1 MPSINSHNRRR
12 QPNRPPSWRTTAL
25 LLALPLVLFACA
37 GQQPTIVAIQEP
49 LEDIQPSNAQ
59 SRESGSLWQE
69 GNDSL
74 FSDRKA
80 RDIGDIVTVIIFE
93 QASASK
99 AATTSTDRN
108 SSISASIPNF
118 FGLENDDIWNGFNP
132 VDLQNIVQAD
142 FANGFDGSGTTTRK
156 EDLTASLTTQ
166 VVGRYPNG
174 QLKIRG
180 GKEVMVNNE
189 VQVIYLTGIIRPV
202 DITSANTINSAKILN
217 ARISY
222 TGKGAISD
230 KQQPGWAM
238 RVLDNVWPF

>member
-1 MPSINSHNRRR
+1 MKNS
-12 QPNRPPSWRTTAL
+12 L
-25 LLALPLVLFACA
+25 LFICLVLLVSACA
-37 GQQPTIVAIQEP
+37 KPDPPIVAIQEP
-49 LEDIQPSNAQ
+49 LEEIKMSTPEAKED
-59 SRESGSLWQE
+59 GSLWSKS
-69 GNDSL
+69 NKSI

-80 RDIGDIVTVIIFE
+80 MNVGDIVTVIIAE

-99 AATTSTDRN
+99 AASTSTDRTT
-108 SSISASIPNF
+108 SMSASIPNF
-118 FGLENDDIWNGFNP
+118 FGLENNDFWVDNDI
-132 VDLQNIVQAD
+132 DLNNLVNAD
-142 FANGFDGSGTTTRK
+142 FNNAFDGAGSTSRQ
-156 EDLTASLTTQ
+156 EDLSAFLTTQ

-189 VQVIYLTGIIRPV
+189 VQLIYLTGIIRPV
-202 DITSANTINSAKILN
+202 DITAANTVNSTKILN

-230 KQQPGWAM
+230 KQKPGWAM